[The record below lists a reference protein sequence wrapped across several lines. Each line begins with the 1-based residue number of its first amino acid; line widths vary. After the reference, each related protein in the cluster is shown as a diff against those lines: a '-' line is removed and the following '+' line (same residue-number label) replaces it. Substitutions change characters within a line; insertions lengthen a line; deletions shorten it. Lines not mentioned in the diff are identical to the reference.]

1 MARDD
6 WFLIEFFGN
15 YVKNY
20 YPENTKEIFGELES
34 VVIFMKAAVSKN
46 RKANKLELLLGDN
59 DEI

>member
-34 VVIFMKAAVSKN
+34 VVIFMKAAVN
-46 RKANKLELLLGDN
+46 
-59 DEI
+59 